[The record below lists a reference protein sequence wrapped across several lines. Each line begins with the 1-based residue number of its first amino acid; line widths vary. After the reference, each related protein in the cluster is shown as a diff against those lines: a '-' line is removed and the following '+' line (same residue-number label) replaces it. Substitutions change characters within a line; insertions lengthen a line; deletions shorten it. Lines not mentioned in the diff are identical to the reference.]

1 MINHEYIAMVAY
13 TDYDRDPRVR
23 RYSEAL
29 VDHGYSV
36 DCYILNNDNKLNIE
50 NKNGVNLHYLGVS
63 QYRGNSNIAYI
74 ISYLKFFFYSFAKLI
89 RNRKKYS
96 IVHVHNMPDFLVFS
110 SIINKM
116 YGAKIILDIHDN
128 MPELYKAKFTSFISH
143 LAYHLLLFQEKI
155 SCYFSDAVIT
165 VHEPHLEH
173 NVKFHGLNE
182 KKAYV
187 IRNFADPKLFNVMKY
202 KKQFKNDKFT
212 IIYHGTIAER
222 FGLKIVLQGLASI
235 IKEFPFIHFNIY
247 GKGDGVDSLLKDI
260 YILSLDNNVT
270 YHGQVPLDQLPK
282 IIADADLG
290 IVSYIHNDATN
301 LMLPL
306 KLMEYITMEI
316 PVLTV
321 KNKSIGYYFN
331 ENDLAYY
338 KSGDSKSFAKEL
350 SDLISSSKKIHELK
364 NRTCILNERLNWK
377 SEKEKY
383 LNIIKTLNGNIDD

>member
-1 MINHEYIAMVAY
+1 M
-13 TDYDRDPRVR
+13 
-23 RYSEAL
+23 
-29 VDHGYSV
+29 
-36 DCYILNNDNKLNIE
+36 
-50 NKNGVNLHYLGVS
+50 
-63 QYRGNSNIAYI
+63 
-74 ISYLKFFFYSFAKLI
+74 
-89 RNRKKYS
+89 
-96 IVHVHNMPDFLVFS
+96 
-110 SIINKM
+110 
-116 YGAKIILDIHDN
+116 
-128 MPELYKAKFTSFISH
+128 
-143 LAYHLLLFQEKI
+143 
-155 SCYFSDAVIT
+155 
-165 VHEPHLEH
+165 HEPHLEH

-282 IIADADLG
+282 IIADSDLG

-364 NRTCILNERLNWK
+364 KRTCILNERLNWK

-383 LNIIKTLNGNIDD
+383 LNIIKTLHRNIND